1 MNLPGFTRRPP
12 PAAAGDRPIPQRFA
26 REEEHPGDLV
36 HLQEITCERV
46 EGPLCH
52 SRCEGLDQFDECY
65 ASCLADR
72 CRDPAWWGGTP

>member
-1 MNLPGFTRRPP
+1 MTLPGFAPHPVPRS
-12 PAAAGDRPIPQRFA
+12 
-26 REEEHPGDLV
+26 PGDLL

-52 SRCEGLDQFDECY
+52 SRCEGLEQFDECY